1 MAAQVSGPG
10 PYAKR
15 TDTGGQAIRSL
26 PDPDYGEA
34 TAYRE
39 QQKGAPLA
47 DSSTNAPPAPY
58 PSDIARMATGP
69 APAGPAQ
76 PPEKLPGLFDPG
88 DPTEHVTAGAPLG
101 PGPNSVAGLPGAAGE
116 FNPATLRDSLQPYFA
131 ADTTGMLATL
141 ANSLAERG
149 WM

>member
-10 PYAKR
+10 ALSRR
-15 TDTGGQAIRSL
+15 TDTGGQPIRNL

-34 TAYRE
+34 TAYRD

-47 DSSTNAPPAPY
+47 DSSADTPPAPY
-58 PSDIARMATGP
+58 PSDIARMGTGAPAAP
-69 APAGPAQ
+69 AP

-88 DPTEHVTAGAPLG
+88 DPNDHVTAGAPLG
-101 PGPNSVAGLPGAAGE
+101 PGANSVVGLPGVPGE
-116 FNPATLRDSLQPYFA
+116 FNPATLRDSLTPYFS
-131 ADTTGMLATL
+131 ADSTGMLANL

-149 WM
+149 WL